1 MGITPIEMRPFH
13 YGTEKSKIQMKVL
26 GHSLVRS
33 LIRLLRS
40 FSCLIH
46 SARFAALTRLLAR
59 SFRSLPSSW
68 ESEWLDGYFSWVFL
82 YSGPKCILCS
92 EQEWVQRRI
101 KFSSTL
107 TLVTNTRKPFWPYPH
122 LRDPATSSHSSR
134 PQKRASSSKACVM
147 WRVNTILYNESI
159 YNWQYCFFI
168 DSLCLNFD
176 A

>member
-1 MGITPIEMRPFH
+1 MGQKNQKSRWKYWATRLSVCSFAHTAHSFAWSTLLASLMRS
-13 YGTEKSKIQMKVL
+13 T
-26 GHSLVRS
+26 
-33 LIRLLRS
+33 
-40 FSCLIH
+40 
-46 SARFAALTRLLAR
+46 ALTCLLAR
-59 SFRSLPSSW
+59 SLCSFPSSW
-68 ESEWLDGYFSWVFL
+68 KSKWLDSFFFWVFS
-82 YSGPKCILCS
+82 YSGPKCH

-107 TLVTNTRKPFWPYPH
+107 TLVINTRKPFWPYPH

-159 YNWQYCFFI
+159 YNWRYCFFI